1 METIANRHSGT
12 AGGALVAHD
21 QGKPLNVH
29 VSISASAASTA
40 AGQRALWM
48 LVNLLARSVGTVSRI
63 TVACPEAKL
72 YPGVTPGYSAGSSLV
87 VAVFESAKA
96 IGAIPPMRTARAPE
110 QSFVL
115 GIGRVDD
122 ADVTLVFGDWWGGLA
137 YTTSDA
143 VTDVALPFGPYIAAA
158 HAAGH
163 VFRASRGLVEFVPF
177 VYDAWKHVTASE
189 IPPNPPPMPQMLAG
203 NFLLA
208 GVGAVGTATMLT
220 LWATPGL
227 EGTVQIAD
235 ADTVD
240 LTNLNRC
247 VLFDAS
253 TIGLPKAS
261 TAAKVL
267 QAGGSGSLTWDP
279 HDGLAQ
285 EHPRRRQPLQLLLS
299 AVDKNRSR
307 LAIQRLIPAMALGAS
322 TYNLRSSLM
331 RAGPPGAGACLMC
344 HNPLEPEIS
353 DPELRGRYLAA
364 GHETRARLAEALGV
378 SRSELDSW
386 ARTARCGEL
395 DNRALPLL
403 AGELDT
409 QPHQFSVGY
418 LSVLAG
424 VLLAA
429 EAVKERGSSTGG
441 LDDDVN
447 HVSIQTLSPWLP
459 RNNATRYLR
468 QEDCIFCGPAG
479 SATLQSMWADRFSH
493 R

>member
-1 METIANRHSGT
+1 M
-12 AGGALVAHD
+12 VAHD
-21 QGKPLNVH
+21 QSKPLNVH

-48 LVNLLARSVGTVSRI
+48 LVNLLARSVGTVARL

-72 YPGVTPGYSAGSSLV
+72 HHGVAPGYSAGSSLM
-87 VAVFESAKA
+87 VAILESAKA
-96 IGAIPPMRTARAPE
+96 IGAIPPMLTARAPE

-122 ADVTLVFGDWWGGLA
+122 ADLTLVFGDWWGGLD

-143 VTDVALPFGPYIAAA
+143 GTEVTLPFGPYIAAA

-177 VYDAWKHVTASE
+177 IYDGWEHVTASE
-189 IPPNPPPMPQMLAG
+189 IPPDPPPMPEKLPG
-203 NFLLA
+203 DLLLA
-208 GVGAVGTATMLT
+208 GVGAVGTAAMLT

-227 EGTVQIAD
+227 KGRAQIAD

-253 TIGLPKAS
+253 TVGLPKAS
-261 TAAKVL
+261 TAAEVL
-267 QAGGSGSLTWDP
+267 QTGGAGSLMWDP
-279 HDGLAQ
+279 HDGIAQ
-285 EHPRRRQPLQLLLS
+285 EHPRRQQPLQLLLS

-307 LAIQRLIPAMALGAS
+307 LAIQRLIPTIALGAS

-331 RAGPPGAGACLMC
+331 RAGPPGARACLVC

-353 DPELRGRYLAA
+353 DPELRERYLSADQ
-364 GHETRARLAEALGV
+364 ETQARLAEALQIP
-378 SRSELDSW
+378 RSELDSW

-403 AGELDT
+403 AEELNAT
-409 QPHQFSVGY
+409 PHQFSVGY

-429 EAVKERGSSTGG
+429 EAVKERASSTRA
-441 LDDDVN
+441 LDDDKN
-447 HVSIQTLSPWLP
+447 HVSIQTLTPWSS
-459 RNNATRYLR
+459 RNNATRYLK
-468 QEDCIFCGPAG
+468 QEDCIFCGPPG

>member
-1 METIANRHSGT
+1 
-12 AGGALVAHD
+12 
-21 QGKPLNVH
+21 
-29 VSISASAASTA
+29 
-40 AGQRALWM
+40 M
-48 LVNLLARSVGTVSRI
+48 LVNLLARSVGTVAGL

-72 YPGVTPGYSAGSSLV
+72 HPGVAPGYSAGSSLV
-87 VAVFESAKA
+87 MAVFESAKA
-96 IGAIPPMRTARAPE
+96 IGAIPPMPAARAPE

-115 GIGRVDD
+115 GIGHVDD
-122 ADVTLVFGDWWGGLA
+122 ADMTLVFGDWWGGLA
-137 YTTSDA
+137 HTTFDA
-143 VTDVALPFGPYIAAA
+143 GAEVSLPFGPYIAAA

-177 VYDAWKHVTASE
+177 VYDGWEHVTASE
-189 IPPNPPPMPQMLAG
+189 IPPNPPSMPENLAG
-203 NFLLA
+203 DFLLA
-208 GVGAVGTATMLT
+208 GVGAVGTAAMLT

-227 EGTVQIAD
+227 NGTAQIAD

-253 TIGLPKAS
+253 TVGLPKAS

-267 QAGGSGSLTWDP
+267 QAGGSGLLVWDP

-285 EHPRRRQPLQLLLS
+285 EHPRRQQPLQLLLS

-307 LAIQRLIPAMALGAS
+307 LAIQRLIPAMVLGAS
-322 TYNLRSSLM
+322 TYNLRASLM
-331 RAGPPGAGACLMC
+331 RAGPPQVRACLVC

-353 DPELRGRYLAA
+353 DPELRERYLAA
-364 GHETRARLAEALGV
+364 DHETKARLAESVGI

-395 DNRALPLL
+395 DNRALPIL
-403 AGELDT
+403 AAELDT

-429 EAVKERGSSTGG
+429 EAVKERASVTGG
-441 LDDDVN
+441 LDDDKN
-447 HVSIQTLSPWLP
+447 HVSIQTVNPWSS

-468 QEDCIFCGPAG
+468 QEDCIFCGAAG
-479 SATLQSMWADRFSH
+479 SATLQNMWSDRFSH